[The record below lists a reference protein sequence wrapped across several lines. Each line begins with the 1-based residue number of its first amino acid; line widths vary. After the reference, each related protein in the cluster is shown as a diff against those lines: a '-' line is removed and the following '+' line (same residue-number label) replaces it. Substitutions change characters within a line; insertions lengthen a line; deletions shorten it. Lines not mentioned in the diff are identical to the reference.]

1 MTRLYV
7 LGSVVFVLIMFPI
20 CQRKQA
26 RGSTL
31 HVITVVSHRV
41 RLIDDCATVSPAF
54 PSRSPR

>member
-1 MTRLYV
+1 M
-7 LGSVVFVLIMFPI
+7 FVLIMFPI

-54 PSRSPR
+54 PSCSPR